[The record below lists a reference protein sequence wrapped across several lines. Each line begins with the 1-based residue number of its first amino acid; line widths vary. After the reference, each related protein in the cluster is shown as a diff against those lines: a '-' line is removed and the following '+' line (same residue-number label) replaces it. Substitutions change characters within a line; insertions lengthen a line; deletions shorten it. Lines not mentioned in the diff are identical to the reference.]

1 MTVEIIRY
9 ACSNYFSFRIISLQ
23 VNLNYDIFIAM
34 NNLIS
39 ELKSKLTPVF
49 SQESKI
55 ISAYVFG
62 SFVQGPT
69 HPKSDIDLAI
79 LVSFDKRF
87 SLDDL
92 LNLEVK
98 ITLALK
104 TENYDLVVLN
114 NAPLILKFRIISQ
127 GIIIYNADDKL
138 RCDFEEKVMQEYYD
152 FLPRLREFNAEY
164 FSALRENYLK

>member
-1 MTVEIIRY
+1 
-9 ACSNYFSFRIISLQ
+9 LQ
-23 VNLNYDIFIAM
+23 VNLNYGIFIAM
-34 NNLIS
+34 NDVIS
-39 ELKSKLTPVF
+39 NLKSKLTPVF
-49 SQESKI
+49 SQDSKI
-55 ISAYVFG
+55 ISVYVFG
-62 SFVQGPT
+62 SSIQGLT

-79 LVSFDKRF
+79 LVSFDKKF

-114 NAPLILKFRIISQ
+114 NAPLTLKFRIISQ
-127 GIIIYNADDKL
+127 GIIIYNANDKL

-152 FLPRLREFNAEY
+152 FLPRLKEFNSEY